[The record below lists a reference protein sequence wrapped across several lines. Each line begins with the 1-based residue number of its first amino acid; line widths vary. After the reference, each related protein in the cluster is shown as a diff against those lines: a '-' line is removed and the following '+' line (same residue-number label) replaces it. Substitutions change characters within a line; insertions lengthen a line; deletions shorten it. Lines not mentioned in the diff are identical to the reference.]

1 MNLMNKIFCF
11 LNTIAV
17 HIKALIFERWNIRWI
32 KTANVIHR
40 KTVKRILK
48 RILKRIIT
56 EQNLRKSIVLNQE
69 ETATETS
76 RAIKKATKN
85 K

>member
-40 KTVKRILK
+40 KTVKRI
-48 RILKRIIT
+48 IT
-56 EQNLRKSIVLNQE
+56 EQNLRKSIVLNRE

>member
-40 KTVKRILK
+40 KTVKRI
-48 RILKRIIT
+48 IT

-76 RAIKKATKN
+76 RAIKKTTKN

>member
-17 HIKALIFERWNIRWI
+17 HIKALIFERWNMRWI

-40 KTVKRILK
+40 KTV
-48 RILKRIIT
+48 KRIIT

>member
-40 KTVKRILK
+40 KTVKRI
-48 RILKRIIT
+48 IT

-69 ETATETS
+69 ETATEIS

>member
-32 KTANVIHR
+32 TTANVIHR
-40 KTVKRILK
+40 KTVK

-76 RAIKKATKN
+76 RAIKKVTKN

>member
-40 KTVKRILK
+40 KTVKRI
-48 RILKRIIT
+48 IT

-69 ETATETS
+69 ETATETI

>member
-40 KTVKRILK
+40 KTVKRI
-48 RILKRIIT
+48 IT